1 MALSISKTDI
11 RSVMKFI
18 AVFLIIILAI
28 NIPILIKNYND
39 SQIYEAALQELEQG
53 NYAAAEQKFAQTPNY
68 HDAQALSVYCQYTQI
83 YENET
88 EYVGGFD
95 EIAAINLKYEK
106 SLQADVDLLQRQIN
120 RRKLQ
125 KEADDKAAELAAK
138 EAELKEKYSGKLPV
152 DDMPVSCLKYTLIG
166 EPTKVEK
173 CQSYDNMDVHQRYK
187 ILRWYNNT
195 GQIIADCYS
204 HLPKG
209 EAEEVIYAFS
219 YHDPFSVRTNPAPT
233 TYPNNSAND
242 YNSGSLRDDYDDPED
257 LWEEDKGFWY
267 EDEDEAWDEW
277 YDD

>member
-138 EAELKEKYSGKLPV
+138 EAELKKS
-152 DDMPVSCLKYTLIG
+152 I
-166 EPTKVEK
+166 
-173 CQSYDNMDVHQRYK
+173 
-187 ILRWYNNT
+187 
-195 GQIIADCYS
+195 
-204 HLPKG
+204 
-209 EAEEVIYAFS
+209 
-219 YHDPFSVRTNPAPT
+219 PAN
-233 TYPNNSAND
+233 Y
-242 YNSGSLRDDYDDPED
+242 L
-257 LWEEDKGFWY
+257 
-267 EDEDEAWDEW
+267 
-277 YDD
+277 